1 MHVAASRKRRTAHIS
16 VSCDGVNQ
24 GALVGKEWAVL
35 LNEKKG
41 RSLPTSAPASPSTGG
56 CHMVFQHSAV
66 PRTTLNSLEFSLYIL
81 RALCSLDITHKL
93 RLGLYTV
100 RTCDADGGRR
110 WSWGSCGPT
119 KGCTRGDLPP
129 LSHVGHAHTCTH
141 NLIESGAEK
150 DVAAAAAPYSQCS

>member
-1 MHVAASRKRRTAHIS
+1 MHVAASRKRRSAHIS
-16 VSCDGVNQ
+16 EFFGDGVNQ

-66 PRTTLNSLEFSLYIL
+66 PRTTFNSESLVFLL
-81 RALCSLDITHKL
+81 RALSSDYTQIAF
-93 RLGLYTV
+93 RPLYRTDVRCGRGETV
-100 RTCDADGGRR
+100 VMGFMRPHEGVHTGGSPSALTC
-110 WSWGSCGPT
+110 
-119 KGCTRGDLPP
+119 
-129 LSHVGHAHTCTH
+129 GHAHTCTH